1 MATRTS
7 SAPRGNPSGKSG
19 SSSARG
25 SGPAASK
32 TSRSGGTAR
41 TRQLAAVEPKQPW
54 LVRVVAG
61 AWLGVAHVIGAGIRR
76 IGYDV
81 SDLAPEDRRDGA
93 ALFNLALGVFVA
105 TFAWWGFQGWFPD
118 MVYGIV
124 NGTFGWMS
132 LLLPLMLFVCAF
144 RLFRQPVD
152 GRGNNRIG
160 IGFLI
165 MTFAGTGLAHVI
177 GGEPTVAEGFDGLRQ
192 AGGMLGYLAAAPLA
206 AIHPAV
212 PLAVYGLLA
221 FTSLL
226 IVTATPFGAIP
237 GRLRGAYEHLMGI
250 DLQDNEADSDGHDR
264 SYLYESDAPAPA
276 KKKRRRLFGKDQDED
291 AALEGYVGDEAFERA
306 LIADE
311 EAEAARSAGGAK
323 PGSKPGSKSV
333 APGVRRPTQA
343 EIAVEKIKAAQGLGT
358 AAGSAAGPAG
368 EHATEAI
375 PLVTPGMV
383 AAGSLN
389 PAAPAPGAA
398 AVAAAAKVPSNPVAP
413 APLPTPIPQRTE
425 QLSLAGDV
433 TYTLPPSDVLTPG
446 SIPKERTEAND
457 AIVASLTETLNQ
469 FNVDAQVTGFSRGPT
484 VTRYEIELSPGT
496 KVERVTALSK
506 NISYAVAS
514 SDVRI
519 LSPIPGKSAIGIEI
533 PNTDRET
540 VSLGDVLRS
549 QNARRTDHPMVM
561 GVGKDVEGG
570 YVVANLA
577 KMPHLLVA
585 GATGAGK
592 SSFVNSMITSIL
604 MRATP
609 DEVRMVMV
617 DPKRVELTAYEGVP
631 HLITPIIT
639 NPKKAAEALQWVVR
653 EMDARYDDLANYGF
667 KHIDDFNKAVRAGK
681 VHPPEGSK
689 RVIRPYPYLLVIV
702 DELADLMMVAPRD
715 VEDSIVRI
723 TQLARAAGIHL
734 VLATQRPS
742 VDVVTGLIKANVP
755 SRMAF
760 ATSSV
765 TDSRVVLDQPGAEKL
780 IGQGDALFLPMGAS
794 KAMRVQGAWVTE
806 SEIHKVVEHVKGQLK
821 AVYRDD
827 VAPEAPKKQIDD
839 DIGDD
844 LEVLLQATELVV
856 TTQFGSTS
864 MLQRK
869 LRVGFAKAGRL
880 MDLLESRG
888 VVGPSEG
895 SKARDVLVKPD
906 DLATVLAA
914 MKGMEVPAIADSQT
928 AALSENANAN
938 VAQGGYA
945 EDLVAADLDR
955 RTQTT
960 EYYDGADG
968 GSGGSADDEDGSE
981 DAWSLTGR

>member
-1 MATRTS
+1 MATRTTP
-7 SAPRGNPSGKSG
+7 APRGTAKGTNAAKSG
-19 SSSARG
+19 GSAGRG
-25 SGPAASK
+25 AASAA
-32 TSRSGGTAR
+32 SRTGRTAGRGGSTAR
-41 TRQLAAVEPKQPW
+41 TRQLPTVEQHQPW
-54 LVRVVAG
+54 LLRVVGG
-61 AWLGVAHVIGAGIRR
+61 AWLGVGHLVGGGVRR
-76 IGYDV
+76 IGSDV
-81 SDLAPEDRRDGA
+81 SDLPAEERRDGA
-93 ALFNLALGVFVA
+93 ALFNLALGVFIA
-105 TFAWWGFQGWFPD
+105 TFAWWGLTGWFPD
-118 MVYGIV
+118 AVYSVV

-144 RLFRQPVD
+144 RLFRRPDD
-152 GRGNNRIG
+152 GRGNNRVG

-165 MTFAGTGLAHVI
+165 MTFAGCGLAHVL
-177 GGEPTVAEGFDGLRQ
+177 GGLPTVAQGFDGLRQ
-192 AGGMLGYLAAAPLA
+192 AGGMLGFLAAAPLA
-206 AIHPAV
+206 AIHVVV
-212 PLAVYGLLA
+212 PVILYGLLA
-221 FTSLL
+221 FISLL
-226 IVTATPFGAIP
+226 IITATPFGAIP
-237 GRLRGAYEHLMGI
+237 RRLRAAYEHLMGI
-250 DLQDNEADSDGHDR
+250 DLQEPGEAGDSHDR
-264 SYLYESDAPAPA
+264 SYLEETRPAPAPR
-276 KKKRRRLFGKDQDED
+276 KKKRRFFGKDEEPDTG
-291 AALEGYVGDEAFERA
+291 LEGYVGDEAFEHA
-306 LIADE
+306 VIDDDDAD
-311 EAEAARSAGGAK
+311 AGK
-323 PGSKPGSKSV
+323 PGRGAQPV
-333 APGVRRPTQA
+333 PGVRRPTQA
-343 EIAVEKIKAAQGLGT
+343 EIAVEKIKAAQGLG
-358 AAGSAAGPAG
+358 SAHSPA
-368 EHATEAI
+368 ENATEAI

-383 AAGSLN
+383 AAGSVN
-389 PAAPAPGAA
+389 PAAAVPQVPA
-398 AVAAAAKVPSNPVAP
+398 KPVTP

-433 TYTLPPSDVLTPG
+433 TYTLPSSDVLTPG

-469 FNVDAQVTGFSRGPT
+469 FNVEAQVTGFSRGPT

-681 VHPPEGSK
+681 VHPPVDSK

-806 SEIHKVVEHVKGQLK
+806 SEIHKVVEHVKGQLQ

-827 VAPEAPKKQIDD
+827 VAPEAQKKQIDD

-906 DLATVLAA
+906 DLAAVLAA
-914 MKGMEVPAIADSQT
+914 MKGQDAPAVADSQT
-928 AALSENANAN
+928 AALSDNANAN
-938 VAQGGYA
+938 IAQGGYA
-945 EDLVAADLDR
+945 EDLVQADLDQR
-955 RTQTT
+955 SQNV
-960 EYYDGADG
+960 EYYDGADS
-968 GSGGSADDEDGSE
+968 GSSGEDDDGSE